1 MKQSATMQETR
12 EEVPLMDP
20 EEVREDGQG
29 EIAGEAGSET
39 GAELEKDI
47 PGLAELTEGAEI
59 LLPLTG
65 EALTLRREVRAL
77 TKKIRATM
85 RLARPL
91 VDFPFPGGTAQLNM
105 ARINMIAED
114 FETFNPD
121 ISALI
126 QKLAEFRKEAKKGMK
141 MYRSIGQHKLR
152 DLVLKDTDGTIH
164 EATDIIRVFR
174 RVHGKLE
181 ATVDVMADLGKAV
194 RLWATSRLRQ
204 I

>member
-1 MKQSATMQETR
+1 MQEAH
-12 EEVPLMDP
+12 EEVPQGGP
-20 EEVREDGQG
+20 EGVGEDGQ
-29 EIAGEAGSET
+29 EELAGEAGGET
-39 GAELEKDI
+39 GAQLEKDI
-47 PGLAELTEGAEI
+47 PGLGELTEAAEI

-77 TKKIRATM
+77 TKKIRSTM

-91 VDFPFPGGTAQLNM
+91 VDFPFPGGTAQMNM

-114 FETFNPD
+114 FETFNPE
-121 ISALI
+121 ISTLI
-126 QKLAEFRKEAKKGMK
+126 QKLAEFRQEAKKGMK
-141 MYRSIGQHKLR
+141 MYRSIGQQKLR

>member
-20 EEVREDGQG
+20 EEVMEDGQG

-114 FETFNPD
+114 FETFNPE